1 MEDCQLLAC
10 CFFFK
15 VSLVYLNFSKN
26 DLTEDFH
33 YHILITG
40 KLNFGLQFFVLITSK
55 VIGGV

>member
-1 MEDCQLLAC
+1 ML
-10 CFFFK
+10 FFFK
-15 VSLVYLNFSKN
+15 VSLVYLNISKN
-26 DLTEDFH
+26 DLAEDFH